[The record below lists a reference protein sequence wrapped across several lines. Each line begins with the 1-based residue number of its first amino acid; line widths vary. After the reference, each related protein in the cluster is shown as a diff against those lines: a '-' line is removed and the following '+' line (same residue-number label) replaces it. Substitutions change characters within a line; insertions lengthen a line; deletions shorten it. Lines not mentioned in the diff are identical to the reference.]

1 MNKVADNSFDRKNVL
16 KKLVDEI
23 SIIEDKIKVAEDK
36 IKKFD
41 KQRDMIEIRL
51 IKGKISEETADSL
64 EKEIEADTEKIKYNL
79 GSLDTELRLKNKD
92 YWKFTNKDNNIVEE
106 LDNIDDDN
114 LRYKIIHEEIKEI
127 KVERI
132 DDSNAKLHVMYMFD
146 DSYVIYDL
154 ETRKRKVYLCGEE
167 IKVDYLKRFEKKR

>member
-1 MNKVADNSFDRKNVL
+1 MDLKNLCVELRNSKVIDFAAKKITHLNKNV
-16 KKLVDEI
+16 
-23 SIIEDKIKVAEDK
+23 
-36 IKKFD
+36 
-41 KQRDMIEIRL
+41 
-51 IKGKISEETADSL
+51 
-64 EKEIEADTEKIKYNL
+64 N
-79 GSLDTELRLKNKD
+79 N
-92 YWKFTNKDNNIVEE
+92 NKDNNIVEE
-106 LDNIDDDN
+106 LDNIVDDN

-167 IKVDYLKRFEKKR
+167 IKFDYLKRFEKKR